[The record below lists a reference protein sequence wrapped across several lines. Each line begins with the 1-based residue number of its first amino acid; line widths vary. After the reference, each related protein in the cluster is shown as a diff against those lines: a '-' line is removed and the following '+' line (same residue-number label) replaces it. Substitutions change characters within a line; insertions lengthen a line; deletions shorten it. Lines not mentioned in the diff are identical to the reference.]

1 MISPSEGAYRL
12 MGLVFPGRLLSRIV
26 GNAGEQPTGDGLG
39 RLESQPRAGKRAPAP
54 GGGRGVGGASP
65 ELAHLLVRTD

>member
-1 MISPSEGAYRL
+1 

-26 GNAGEQPTGDGLG
+26 GNAGEQPTGDGLS

-54 GGGRGVGGASP
+54 RGGRGVGARASGSRIYLSLF
-65 ELAHLLVRTD
+65 E